1 MFEQPA
7 AWVAGQLRHKVEANE
22 ILCPAIEYRVALRR
36 VRTGKAGRQQRPRPE
51 TAFAGAPQIFSLQ
64 ETHTSDAA
72 LAATTPFEYWEQPIK
87 GRQRSATERGR
98 C

>member
-7 AWVAGQLRHKVEANE
+7 AGVAGQLRHEVEANE
-22 ILCPAIEYRVALRR
+22 ILCPTIEHRVALRR
-36 VRTGKAGRQQRPRPE
+36 VRTRKGGRQQRPRPE

-64 ETHTSDAA
+64 ETHVSDAG
-72 LAATTPFEYWEQPIK
+72 LATTPPFEYREQPIE